1 MTLHVITDYKV
12 AANPVAKAIA
22 RAKVTKALLH
32 AKLQVYSLEHGAECR
47 GLLTEIGMVLA
58 VIGMAGELD
67 PKVGPHDSGV
77 RIIRGGLSAINQMN
91 VRAKWDSAQA
101 VALEVAMNAAE
112 DLNRVIKARYVLD
125 AWEKLTEV
133 PRAA

>member
-32 AKLQVYSLEHGAECR
+32 AKLQVYSLDHGAECR

-58 VIGMAGELD
+58 VIGQAGELD

-77 RIIRGGLSAINQMN
+77 RIIRGGLRCGGPCRRWCSLRRCIIRRAICCWCCRCGASCWHRWCGRH
-91 VRAKWDSAQA
+91 VTRAS
-101 VALEVAMNAAE
+101 
-112 DLNRVIKARYVLD
+112 
-125 AWEKLTEV
+125 TV
-133 PRAA
+133 PGSR